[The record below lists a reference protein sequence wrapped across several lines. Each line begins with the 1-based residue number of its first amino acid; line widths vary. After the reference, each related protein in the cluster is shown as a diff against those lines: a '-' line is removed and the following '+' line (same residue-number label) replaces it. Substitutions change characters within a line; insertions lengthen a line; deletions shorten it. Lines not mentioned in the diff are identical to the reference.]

1 MKYVEEE
8 VIVCEL
14 KCENKLATPTP
25 HSPHRTRDM
34 HKAVPVFV
42 CAKNRKSL
50 FCDNTVSPR
59 NI

>member
-25 HSPHRTRDM
+25 HSPHRTY
-34 HKAVPVFV
+34 ATCIPNFV
-42 CAKNRKSL
+42 CVRKIGKVL
-50 FCDNTVSPR
+50 FCF
-59 NI
+59 IL

>member
-50 FCDNTVSPR
+50 FCDTP
-59 NI
+59 